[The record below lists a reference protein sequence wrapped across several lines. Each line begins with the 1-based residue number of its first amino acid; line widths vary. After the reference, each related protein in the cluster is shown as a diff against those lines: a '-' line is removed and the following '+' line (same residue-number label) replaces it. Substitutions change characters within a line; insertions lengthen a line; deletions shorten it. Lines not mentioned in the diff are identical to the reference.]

1 MTCAALVQ
9 QSRRQGVE
17 MARKVFAW
25 RDGKLVEVEH
35 NFKARPRVHLITD
48 TMDKTWHPADGRTYE
63 SKSAFRRATK
73 ACGCVEYGDAPCPEY
88 KQSEPSGVKADVI
101 EAAKQVGFLD

>member
-1 MTCAALVQ
+1 
-9 QSRRQGVE
+9 

-35 NFKARPRVHLITD
+35 NFKARPRIQLMTD
-48 TMDKTWHPADGRTYE
+48 SMPNLWHPGDGKHYD

-73 ACGCVEYGDAPCPEY
+73 ALGLQEIGDAPMTTPKAPE
-88 KQSEPSGVKADVI
+88 KSTLKSEIVETAR
-101 EAAKQVGFLD
+101 QVGFIE